1 MGMDRVIE
9 KKKWTPRKIGLIVA
23 AVVFVVIVVWL
34 FLFRY
39 KSSALNVEKEH
50 LTIATVTRGPFREF
64 IPIVGNVLPINTF
77 YLSAVEGGRVE
88 EIYREAGAVVR
99 KGDKLLKLGNT
110 SLLLDIMWREAEL
123 FQQSNNLRNTQLSM
137 EQQRLSL
144 KSQLTDIEYQIQQQK
159 RIFDRST
166 ELYNKEM
173 LSQQEYES
181 AKDQYEYLLKR
192 RDLTIESQKNDI
204 EFRKAQIESLESS
217 LKRMEDNLE
226 VAKQKLDNLTVI
238 APISGHLTALD
249 AEIGQTKNPGE
260 RLGQIDNLDGF
271 KVRAS
276 IDEHYLPRI
285 EVGKTGEFDL
295 AGQTYQLVIRKVFP
309 EVKDGR
315 FEIDLEF
322 TNQVPAGITRG
333 QSLHIRLDLG
343 GISDAI
349 RLPRGGFYQV
359 TGGNW
364 VYVLAPDQKTAFKR
378 TIKIGR
384 QNPQYYEVLEGL
396 EPGEHVITSAYDNY
410 NNIDNLILK

>member
-144 KSQLTDIEYQIQQQK
+144 KSQLTDIEYQLQQQK

-396 EPGEHVITSAYDNY
+396 EPGEQVITSAYDNY

>member
-1 MGMDRVIE
+1 MGMDRKIE
-9 KKKWTPRKIGLIVA
+9 KKKWPPRKIGLIIA
-23 AVVFVVIVVWL
+23 AVIFIIVFIYL

-77 YLSAVEGGRVE
+77 YLSVMEGGRVE
-88 EIYREAGAVVR
+88 EIYREAGAVVN

-123 FQQSNNLRNTQLSM
+123 FQQSNNLRNTRLSM
-137 EQQRLSL
+137 EQQRLAL
-144 KSQLTDIEYQIQQQK
+144 KTQLADIEYQLLQQK
-159 RIFDRST
+159 RIYARSK

-173 LSQQEYES
+173 LSQQEYE
-181 AKDQYEYLLKR
+181 ATKDQYEYLQKR
-192 RDLTIESQKNDI
+192 RDLTFESQKNDL
-204 EFRKAQIESLESS
+204 EFRRAQIESLESS

-226 VAKQKLDNLTVI
+226 IAKQKLDNLTIV
-238 APISGHLTALD
+238 APISGHLTALN
-249 AEIGQTKNPGE
+249 AEIGQTKSPGE
-260 RLGQIDNLDGF
+260 RLGQIDVLDGF

-276 IDEHYLPRI
+276 VDEHYLPRI
-285 EVGKTGEFDL
+285 EIDKTGEFDL
-295 AGQTYQLVIRKVFP
+295 AGETYQLIVRKVFP

-322 TNQVPAGITRG
+322 TDRVPTGITRG

-343 GISDAI
+343 GISEAI
-349 RLPRGGFYQV
+349 LLPRGGFYQV

-364 VYVLAPDQKTAFKR
+364 VYILANDQKTAFKR
-378 TIKIGR
+378 PIKIGR

-396 EPGEHVITSAYDNY
+396 EPGELVITSAYDNY